1 MNRLIVMVGLPGSGK
16 STFAREYQHR
26 LAADNVDARIFSS
39 DDIREELYGDANI
52 VGDGKE
58 VFGLLETRLFDYLTN
73 NHGVAAI
80 YDATN
85 LSAKGRKALLNK
97 IRRWPCVCY
106 LECVFVACRL
116 SECKRRQF
124 YRDRQVPIEVIE
136 RMVRS
141 FQAPYYNEG
150 WDEIRIEIGGPLYD
164 MQEEHLNAWSVE
176 HDNPHHALSIG
187 KHMAAA
193 RDAAVGDANTVI
205 AAYHHDI
212 GKPHVK
218 SFTNMKGEITYDA
231 HFYSHEAV
239 GSYMWLS
246 SHDAQLLDNEDAFHI
261 GSLIQWHMM
270 PYFLT
275 PKGEPSSRE
284 AFNEW
289 GNRRN
294 FSEEFL
300 NQLWAIHEADQEAH

>member
-1 MNRLIVMVGLPGSGK
+1 MR
-16 STFAREYQHR
+16 
-26 LAADNVDARIFSS
+26 
-39 DDIREELYGDANI
+39 
-52 VGDGKE
+52 
-58 VFGLLETRLFDYLTN
+58 
-73 NHGVAAI
+73 
-80 YDATN
+80 
-85 LSAKGRKALLNK
+85 
-97 IRRWPCVCY
+97 
-106 LECVFVACRL
+106 
-116 SECKRRQF
+116 
-124 YRDRQVPIEVIE
+124 
-136 RMVRS
+136 
-141 FQAPYYNEG
+141 
-150 WDEIRIEIGGPLYD
+150 
-164 MQEEHLNAWSVE
+164 EEHLNAWSVE

-218 SFTNMKGEITYDA
+218 SFTNMKGESTADA

-246 SHDAQLLDNEDAFHI
+246 SHDAQLLDSEDAFHI

-284 AFNEW
+284 VLNEW
-289 GNRRN
+289 GYRRN
-294 FSEEFL
+294 FSEIFL